1 MGHFAEVDSTNRVL
15 TVIVAEQ
22 DFIDSGAVG
31 DPSRWIQTSYNT
43 YRGQHLLGGTPLRG
57 NYAGIGYTY
66 HVELDAFLQPQ
77 PFASWVLNA
86 TTFSWDAP
94 TPRPTDGKWYDW
106 DEALLTWVLFIPP
119 PVPA

>member
-1 MGHFAEVDSTNRVL
+1 MSYFAEVDSTNRVL

-22 DFIDSGAVG
+22 DFIDSGVVG

-57 NYAGIGYTY
+57 NYAGIGHTY
-66 HVELDAFLQPQ
+66 YVELDAFLEPQ

-86 TTFSWDAP
+86 ATFSWDAP
-94 TPRPTDGKWYDW
+94 TPHPTDDKRYKW
-106 DEALLTWVLFIPP
+106 DEETLAWVELVFL
-119 PVPA
+119 PVAP